1 MSRKLLL
8 AALFALLGYGFSV
21 SADFTEIAAGVA
33 IFLFG
38 MMSLEAG
45 FKAFTGGTLE
55 RLLQRTT
62 DRLWKSL
69 LFGMATT
76 TLMQSSS
83 LVSVI
88 TISFLSAGLLGLTQG
103 IGIIFGA
110 NLGSTTGAW
119 LVAGF
124 GLKVNIAA
132 YAMPMLVFGVI
143 LAFSRSQVM
152 KGVGYVLTGLGFLFL
167 GIHYMKE
174 GFESF
179 GQSIDLAQYAV
190 PGVAG
195 LLLFTLIGM
204 FATVVMQSSHA
215 TLVLIITALAA
226 QQITYENA
234 LALSI
239 GANVGTTITAL
250 IGSISANIG
259 GRRLAV
265 AHLAFNLSTGLIA
278 LLFVNQ
284 FMLAVEF
291 GSRALGIASD
301 DHTLKL
307 ALFHTLFNLVG
318 ILIMLPW
325 TNRLVLALETY
336 IKPGPRVV
344 SKPRFINDAMLQMP
358 DAALEAV
365 RKEITHLFGNVFDV
379 MALVLHTDPIR
390 LRKGEGLEQLANPPD
405 RVRPIDI
412 DDYYA
417 RRIKPLHGDIL
428 DFIARLPTQGP
439 QSRHAFVLRAASQ
452 QLVEALKDLKHLQKN
467 LSRFLTSSNPH
478 LRAEYVAIRRHLAM
492 LLHELHAL
500 STNPEANVT
509 LALDV
514 LHANVETHDIVG
526 NGTLDRLIRDK
537 SVNPESATSLM
548 NDNAYAYDISINL
561 LAMAHAIFTPFE
573 RIDHELDREL
583 HLDKHELATLL
594 ASAQTAPEHTPERT
608 QASAEVTRHEIR

>member
-1 MSRKLLL
+1 MSRTLPF
-8 AALFALLGYGFSV
+8 AALFAILGYGFWV
-21 SADFTEIAAGVA
+21 SPDFKEIAAGVA

-38 MMSLEAG
+38 MMSLESG
-45 FKAFTGGTLE
+45 FKAFTGGALE

-62 DRLWKSL
+62 DRMWKSL
-69 LFGMATT
+69 LFGVTTT

-88 TISFLSAGLLGLTQG
+88 TITFLSAGLLGLSQG

-143 LAFSRSQVM
+143 LAFSRSQGM
-152 KGVGYVLTGLGFLFL
+152 KGLGYVLTGLGFLFL

-174 GFESF
+174 GFEAF

-215 TLVLIITALAA
+215 TMVLIITALAA

-250 IGSISANIG
+250 IGSISANIE
-259 GRRLAV
+259 GRRLAA
-265 AHLAFNLSTGLIA
+265 AHLIFNLTTGLVA
-278 LLFVNQ
+278 LVFINQ
-284 FMLAVEF
+284 FVIAVEF
-291 GSRALGIASD
+291 GSHALGIASD

-307 ALFHTLFNLVG
+307 ALFHSLFNLVG
-318 ILIMLPW
+318 ILIMLPF
-325 TNRLVLALETY
+325 TGRMVVALETY
-336 IKPGPRVV
+336 LKPGPRIV
-344 SKPRFINDAMLQMP
+344 SEPKFINDSMIEMP
-358 DAALEAV
+358 DAGLEAV
-365 RKEITHLFGNVFDV
+365 RKEIKHLFGNVFDV

-390 LRKGEGLEQLANPPD
+390 LRKGESLELLANPPE
-405 RVRPIDI
+405 RVRAIDI
-412 DDYYA
+412 DDYYQ
-417 RRIKPLHGDIL
+417 RRIKPLHGSIL

-439 QSRHAFVLRAASQ
+439 QSRHAFILRAASQ

-467 LSRFLTSSNPH
+467 MTRFMTSTNPA
-478 LRAEYVAIRRHLAM
+478 LRAEYVSIRQHIAL
-492 LLHELHAL
+492 LLHELHTL
-500 STNPEANVT
+500 SSKPDANAT
-509 LALDV
+509 LTLDV
-514 LHANVETHDIVG
+514 LRANVESHDIVG
-526 NGTLDRLIRDK
+526 NGTLDRLIREK
-537 SVNPESATSLM
+537 RVSAETATSLM
-548 NDNAYAYDISINL
+548 NDNAYAYDISLNL
-561 LAMAHAIFTPFE
+561 LSMARVIFTPFE
-573 RIDHELDREL
+573 SIDHEIEREL
-583 HLDKHELATLL
+583 HLDRQELAALL
-594 ASAQTAPEHTPERT
+594 GSAKRNKASP
-608 QASAEVTRHEIR
+608 EVTNHEIR